1 MGIFVGGINS
11 HVIWMKD
18 KKFRGSTFVYIQKKS
33 MVIEIS

>member
-1 MGIFVGGINS
+1 
-11 HVIWMKD
+11 MKD